1 MEQVG
6 SRPED
11 RQLALEVRKVSSR
24 PEYRQLAVEGR
35 GAGRVGCR
43 EVCREQEYSSP
54 RTKLE
59 EGVPGVTKSTN
70 CFNN

>member
-1 MEQVG
+1 MEG
-6 SRPED
+6 REASSRPED
-11 RQLALEVRKVSSR
+11 RQLAM
-24 PEYRQLAVEGR
+24 EGR
-35 GAGRVGCR
+35 EAGRVGCR

-59 EGVPGVTKSTN
+59 EGVPKVTKSMN